1 MPEDIAYA
9 VVGTL
14 TKSTTEDGVL
24 TFEAS
29 KATGPDLDGDGQRAD
44 MSWAIPAMREWFAT
58 GGNLREQHDPKR
70 AIGKAM
76 TLEEREDGAYI
87 SGRVVDPVAIAK
99 VNEGV
104 LPYLSIGVKGH
115 KLDYTQ
121 KALAPNGMI
130 VGGRIVEVSLVDRPS
145 NPTTRL
151 VLGKAAEPDGA
162 LEVPESADLIEDT
175 DADKA
180 ERVEHSHSHEH
191 SDGHHRHQH
200 NHGPGVA
207 EHRALGSGVPHNH
220 QHAADDPSV
229 VADREQGLSDADKE
243 GNNKAED
250 IDTFVDVNG
259 DLVEIPAL
267 SKAVLTAADRK
278 ALPKSDYVFPDKA
291 PGPGSYPIPDE
302 THARAALRFA
312 AGKSEEGSVKAAVRR
327 KFPDIQ
333 IDGDSEKSEEPGEE
347 KAMKPGKPN
356 AANPDPDKDG
366 DDDTHADSDTD
377 HDYWNADGSLTP
389 RGKAAGMKTKGE
401 EPDEIKSE
409 TPDLIKA
416 LTEPDAVKALREA
429 IGFDPAQSVR
439 REEFDELKAD
449 MEKVMG
455 MSIPGAV
462 RARPQ
467 GARMLTDARAAAEA
481 KRDRYRQL
489 ADTIEDPGLRQ
500 GYAEMAK
507 AITADLEKLTA

>member
-14 TKSTTEDGVL
+14 TKSHVEDGVL

-87 SGRVVDPVAIAK
+87 SGRVVDPVSIAK

-115 KLDYTQ
+115 KLDFTQ

-151 VLGKAAEPDGA
+151 VLGKAEGSDDHF
-162 LEVPESADLIEDT
+162 ENVSEIEET
-175 DADKA
+175 DAEKA
-180 ERVEHSHSHEH
+180 ERVEHSHTHEH
-191 SDGHHRHQH
+191 SGGHHKHTH

-207 EHRALGSGVPHNH
+207 EHRAAGSGVPHG
-220 QHAADDPSV
+220 HAHDSDDPSI
-229 VADREQGLSDADKE
+229 VADRAEGLSNADKE
-243 GNNKAED
+243 GNNKA
-250 IDTFVDVNG
+250 IDAEVV
-259 DLVEIPAL
+259 
-267 SKAVLTAADRK
+267 KAVLSAADRSS
-278 ALPKSDYVFPDKA
+278 LPASDFAIPSKR
-291 PGPGSYPIPDE
+291 PGPGSYPINDE
-302 THARAALRFA
+302 SHARDALARS
-312 AGKSEEGSVKAAVRR
+312 AGKPEEGTVRAAVKR
-327 KFPDIQ
+327 KYPDME
-333 IDGDSEKSEEPGEE
+333 IDSDKSEAPDLEEAEGELANLVKSVTGETEPEPE
-347 KAMKPGKPN
+347 P
-356 AANPDPDKDG
+356 
-366 DDDTHADSDTD
+366 
-377 HDYWNADGSLTP
+377 
-389 RGKAAGMKTKGE
+389 
-401 EPDEIKSE
+401 EPDEPEAIKSE
-409 TPDLIKA
+409 APDLIKA
-416 LTEPDAVKALREA
+416 ITEPDAVKALQAA
-429 IGFDPAQSVR
+429 IGFDPEAQSKLQEKVTSL
-439 REEFDELKAD
+439 EAD
-449 MEKVMG
+449 LEKVMG

-489 ADTIEDPGLRQ
+489 AETIEDPGLRQ